1 MAGGTGRHRSVWMDV
16 KRYFRGPV
24 MWIVLAVL
32 AVVVLMQVVG
42 SSGGYKTVDTGQVVQ
57 AINDNKVQQAKLTT
71 GDEQVI
77 KVQLKDGQ
85 KVSGSS
91 KIQASYIGDQGV
103 NLANTLQDKFQ
114 NKQIPDGYTVSPS
127 KQNPFLGI
135 LLSLLPFVLIV
146 VVFLFLMNQM
156 QGGGSRVMNFGK
168 SKAKL
173 ITKDTPKTTFSD
185 VAGSDEAVEELQEI
199 KEFLQEPHE
208 VPGRRGEDPQGC
220 APVRASWNR

>member
-57 AINDNKVQQAKLTT
+57 AINDNKVQEAKLTT

-156 QGGGSRVMNFGK
+156 QGGGSW
-168 SKAKL
+168 S
-173 ITKDTPKTTFSD
+173 
-185 VAGSDEAVEELQEI
+185 
-199 KEFLQEPHE
+199 
-208 VPGRRGEDPQGC
+208 
-220 APVRASWNR
+220 